1 MASGESATTIYGFT
15 VKDIDGN
22 EISLEKYRYDFS
34 VPIYGVHFF
43 FFLVVKL
50 HLSLMLLLNEV
61 LPPRTT
67 PNFKKCIQST
77 MGIWQF
83 LVFLAISSVNKNQ
96 VVRWILR
103 SF

>member
-43 FFLVVKL
+43 FFSGKVTL
-50 HLSLMLLLNEV
+50 
-61 LPPRTT
+61 
-67 PNFKKCIQST
+67 I
-77 MGIWQF
+77 
-83 LVFLAISSVNKNQ
+83 VNVASQ
-96 VVRWILR
+96 
-103 SF
+103 